1 MEKLLKDQIKQM
13 TDNTYSLYKRIME
26 LKEENT
32 YLKEKV
38 NKLEDKLEQLSERK
52 LNESWTYFLSLT

>member
-13 TDNTYSLYKRIME
+13 TDNTYSLYKRIMV

-52 LNESWTYFLSLT
+52 LNES